1 MDHEGNQTLDK
12 TLGLFSVFCI
22 AGGAMISSGLFVLP
36 GLAHAQAGP
45 AVVFS
50 YLFAGL
56 LAATGMLSVAE
67 IMTAMPKAGG
77 DYFFITRTMGPAAG
91 AVAGLLSWFSLSLKA
106 SFALVGMAAFLA
118 PVLQWNPL
126 MVSLPAALVFVGV
139 NLTGAR
145 HAGRLQVLLVI
156 SLLALMALYV
166 FFGAQDIRWGLFE
179 PFVPRGWS
187 AVFSTAGLVFVS
199 YGGLLKVASV
209 AEEIKDPGRAIP
221 LGMISAL
228 LVVGFFYVAMVFVTS
243 GVLGAADL
251 DHSLTPMSDGAR
263 AFFGPS
269 GAVVMSVAAG
279 LAFVSTANAGIM
291 AASRYLL
298 ALSRDDLV
306 PAVLGRVHPRTGAPY
321 AAVLITGGFVSGSLF
336 LDLEVL
342 IKSAST
348 VLILT
353 FLLSNLCVLVLRESR
368 LLNYRPTFSTP
379 GYPWPQVVGGGGCV
393 LLILEMGLEALLISL
408 VLVLSGLAFYWFY
421 GRIKF
426 TREFAL
432 LHLLDRVLDRD
443 LTGGVLESELSD
455 IIRERDE
462 LCADPFEEVVKRA
475 QVLDLRGPLE
485 REAFWGTLIERLSA
499 SLGLQEEVLRRILEE
514 RELGRTSELL
524 PGVSMS
530 DVMVPGEG
538 FFELVAVRC
547 MPGVSLAPQTSPAE
561 AFFMIL
567 TSRDKRDSYLR
578 TLAALGQVVGDRD
591 FETDWRNARGEDR
604 LRDVLRLTER
614 KRVCAIPPSPGGLV
628 PGPGRENR

>member
-1 MDHEGNQTLDK
+1 MFQETRAMDHEGLDK
-12 TLGLFSVFCI
+12 PLGLFSVFCI

-50 YLFAGL
+50 YLIAGL
-56 LAATGMLSVAE
+56 LATPGMLSVAE

-106 SFALVGMAAFLA
+106 SFALVGMAAFLS
-118 PVLQWNPL
+118 PL
-126 MVSLPAALVFVGV
+126 LRWDPLLVSLLAAAVFVGV
-139 NLTGAR
+139 NLGGTR
-145 HAGRLQVLLVI
+145 HAGRLQILLVLV
-156 SLLALMALYV
+156 LLALMALYV
-166 FFGAQDIRWGLFE
+166 FFGARDIRWGLYE
-179 PFVPRGWS
+179 PFVPWGWP

-209 AEEIKDPGRAIP
+209 AEEIRDPGRVIP
-221 LGMISAL
+221 QGMISAL
-228 LVVGFFYVAMVFVTS
+228 LVVGLFYAAMVFVTS
-243 GVLGAADL
+243 GVLGPEML
-251 DHSLTPMSDGAR
+251 DGSLTPMTDGAR
-263 AFFGPS
+263 AFFGS
-269 GAVVMSVAAG
+269 AGAAVMSVAAG

-298 ALSRDDLV
+298 ALSRDELV
-306 PAVLGRVHPRTGAPY
+306 PAALSRVHPRTGTPY
-321 AAVLITGGFVSGSLF
+321 VAVLITGGFVSGSLF
-336 LDLEVL
+336 LNLDVL
-342 IKSAST
+342 VKSAST

-368 LLNYRPTFSTP
+368 LLNYRPTFRSP
-379 GYPWPQVVGGGGCV
+379 WYPWTQVVGSGGCV

-421 GRIKF
+421 GRIKSS
-426 TREFAL
+426 REFAL
-432 LHLLDRVLDRD
+432 LHLLDRVMDKD

-462 LCADPFEEVVKRA
+462 LCSDPFEEVVKRA

-485 REAFWGTLIERLSA
+485 PEVFWETLIERLSVP
-499 SLGLQEEVLRRILEE
+499 LGLREEVLRRVLEE
-514 RELGRTSELL
+514 RELGRTSELM
-524 PGVSMS
+524 PGVAMS
-530 DVMVPGEG
+530 DVVVPGEG

-547 MPGVSLAPQTSPAE
+547 LPGVPLTSKASPTV

-567 TSRDKRDSYLR
+567 TSRDKRDAYLR

-591 FETDWRNARGEDR
+591 FEPDWRSARGEDR

-614 KRVCAIPPSPGGLV
+614 KRICPLPPALREAGG
-628 PGPGRENR
+628 